1 MSSGGGPPTP
11 GDVQVSQQLRD
22 LLKEIQ
28 VESEEAAKAYSKLGA
43 AVAGTSRQLTYEN
56 QALTAL
62 IKGKEAEVQLISKQI
77 EANQGNTQAIASLN
91 AELQRAANDL
101 DNYGRQLENARTL
114 NAAASDG
121 FNKISRTL
129 GIASDSTS
137 NFLFQLAALAGKA
150 RSATGSMRKA
160 EVTVKA
166 AGIAFN
172 TAAAYIE
179 QGFLVAIGKAWQQML
194 AIDQAAVNF
203 SRTMGMTSA
212 QLQQYTKDINK
223 IYRANLQAGVSIDK
237 IGQSYTTLYG
247 TMTEFSSMSNVTQRN
262 LAETA
267 SLLER
272 SGVSVD
278 SLAQSGQVLN
288 KVLGMTG
295 QEVAQS
301 QRELFA
307 FASALGRPPAVVQQ
321 EYAEMSMDMAIYG
334 GKMEQTF
341 RELQTV
347 VKDTGL
353 SMNQLMAVTGQF
365 DTFDGAA
372 QAAGRLNA
380 VLGRDLFNSLDM
392 LLTTDPTIRFQKL
405 REGILE
411 AAGAFEQMEYYEKRA
426 IASAAGLQGV
436 GELALL
442 MSGNM
447 QRAQMATAEYSL
459 TADELAQRQITMMSL
474 QEQFK
479 ATLQELAPDL
489 MFILQNMKEWLANLR
504 DLIPVIKE
512 NATVIGSLYLGI
524 KILGAAMPALQ
535 TGLMGVRMAA
545 AGTAT
550 AFSGLTAAIGIGTGV
565 GLIAALGFLAYSIF
579 KKRSS
584 PTIYE
589 GFQQLPGMVNRT
601 TGALGNLTGA
611 VSNTAGAMGQL
622 GQAQGLA
629 MSVVDRL
636 NRVKTSKLDR
646 TASAIRNIAN
656 AINQVDTSKSMNF
669 NASLNL
675 MASAQMSQLV
685 SSAVRL
691 KRDNVQM
698 VTDIVEQARLL
709 SSASNSAN
717 EDQLRALVASVG
729 QLVRS
734 VQAGSGGG
742 SGSSYTGPSTV
753 EATLKLDGYVLDTH
767 ILRLVRQELA
777 RQSGP

>member
-1 MSSGGGPPTP
+1 
-11 GDVQVSQQLRD
+11 
-22 LLKEIQ
+22 
-28 VESEEAAKAYSKLGA
+28 
-43 AVAGTSRQLTYEN
+43 
-56 QALTAL
+56 
-62 IKGKEAEVQLISKQI
+62 
-77 EANQGNTQAIASLN
+77 
-91 AELQRAANDL
+91 
-101 DNYGRQLENARTL
+101 
-114 NAAASDG
+114 
-121 FNKISRTL
+121 
-129 GIASDSTS
+129 
-137 NFLFQLAALAGKA
+137 
-150 RSATGSMRKA
+150 
-160 EVTVKA
+160 
-166 AGIAFN
+166 
-172 TAAAYIE
+172 
-179 QGFLVAIGKAWQQML
+179 
-194 AIDQAAVNF
+194 
-203 SRTMGMTSA
+203 
-212 QLQQYTKDINK
+212 
-223 IYRANLQAGVSIDK
+223 
-237 IGQSYTTLYG
+237 
-247 TMTEFSSMSNVTQRN
+247 
-262 LAETA
+262 
-267 SLLER
+267 
-272 SGVSVD
+272 
-278 SLAQSGQVLN
+278 
-288 KVLGMTG
+288 
-295 QEVAQS
+295 
-301 QRELFA
+301 
-307 FASALGRPPAVVQQ
+307 
-321 EYAEMSMDMAIYG
+321 
-334 GKMEQTF
+334 
-341 RELQTV
+341 
-347 VKDTGL
+347 
-353 SMNQLMAVTGQF
+353 
-365 DTFDGAA
+365 
-372 QAAGRLNA
+372 
-380 VLGRDLFNSLDM
+380 
-392 LLTTDPTIRFQKL
+392 
-405 REGILE
+405 
-411 AAGAFEQMEYYEKRA
+411 
-426 IASAAGLQGV
+426 
-436 GELALL
+436 
-442 MSGNM
+442 
-447 QRAQMATAEYSL
+447 
-459 TADELAQRQITMMSL
+459 
-474 QEQFK
+474 
-479 ATLQELAPDL
+479 
-489 MFILQNMKEWLANLR
+489 
-504 DLIPVIKE
+504 
-512 NATVIGSLYLGI
+512 
-524 KILGAAMPALQ
+524 
-535 TGLMGVRMAA
+535 MAA

-565 GLIAALGFLAYSIF
+565 GFIAALGFLAYSIF